1 MSLKTICY
9 AAAVAAG
16 LTAVPM
22 LSVAAVAQTAQP
34 PAAEA
39 PATQAPATQT
49 PAPGQISFSEE
60 KLKSFVVALLEV
72 NEINKSYL
80 PRVQAAKTAEEKQQL
95 GQEAQQKMVEAVEG
109 TEGITVDEYTSIVQA
124 AQSDPKVAEQI
135 NGLIQE
141 TAKAA
146 Q

>member
-9 AAAVAAG
+9 AAAVATG
-16 LTAVPM
+16 LTAAPM
-22 LSVAAVAQTAQP
+22 LSAAAVAQTAQP

-39 PATQAPATQT
+39 PATQT
-49 PAPGQISFSEE
+49 PAPGQNSFSDD

-72 NEINKSYL
+72 NEINQSYL
-80 PRVQAAKTAEEKQQL
+80 PRVQSAKTAEEKQQL
-95 GQEAQQKMVEAVEG
+95 GEEAQQKMVEAVEG

-135 NGLIQE
+135 NGIIQE
-141 TAKAA
+141 TAKTG

>member
-9 AAAVAAG
+9 AAAVATG
-16 LTAVPM
+16 LTAAPM

-39 PATQAPATQT
+39 PATQT
-49 PAPGQISFSEE
+49 PAPGQNSFSDD

-72 NEINKSYL
+72 NEINQSYL
-80 PRVQAAKTAEEKQQL
+80 PRVQSAKTAEEKQQL
-95 GQEAQQKMVEAVEG
+95 GEEAQQKMVEAVEG

-135 NGLIQE
+135 NGIIQE
-141 TAKAA
+141 TAKTG